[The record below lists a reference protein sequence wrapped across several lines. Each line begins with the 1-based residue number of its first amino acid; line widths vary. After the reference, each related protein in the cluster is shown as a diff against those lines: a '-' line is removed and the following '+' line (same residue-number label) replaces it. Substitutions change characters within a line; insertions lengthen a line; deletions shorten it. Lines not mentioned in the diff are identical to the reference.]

1 MLSIFGLGTRM
12 TQPSP
17 CLKTGKNL
25 LFPFTNEGSRPTGQ
39 SQTVSTGVEEI

>member
-12 TQPSP
+12 TKPSP
-17 CLKTGKNL
+17 CLKAGKNL

-39 SQTVSTGVEEI
+39 GQTVSTGVEEI